1 MRAKPLT
8 VDMGLP
14 RAVNPQL
21 DLSAHGRVPGGNSA
35 VRTINHNN
43 TTADVI
49 LLRGRQKGR
58 RERATRPAV
67 CNKLARPN
75 SPFPENSIQ
84 MDTPS
89 LFAHLRQ
96 FDTPT
101 IANALEIAL
110 GKRFASGFTRQS
122 YLCAFPKLPAIV
134 GFARTATIRCSTPY
148 DPAVRRKNQIAYY
161 EYVARGEQPTIA
173 VIQDVDSQPGLGAFW
188 GEVNTHVHWG
198 LGCVGTLTNGSM
210 RDLDAMQPQFQ
221 CFAATLSPSHAWVQV
236 VEIGK
241 PVEVMGLAVADGD
254 IVHADRHGAVTIPRD
269 VLEKLPAAIDLMARR
284 EKVILDAA
292 RKPGFGVAALKE
304 AFAAS
309 DQIK

>member
-1 MRAKPLT
+1 M
-8 VDMGLP
+8 VLP
-14 RAVNPQL
+14 RATDPEV
-21 DLSAHGRVPGGNSA
+21 DLSAPGRVPSGNSA
-35 VRTINHNN
+35 GRTINQ
-43 TTADVI
+43 T
-49 LLRGRQKGR
+49 
-58 RERATRPAV
+58 V

-75 SPFPENSIQ
+75 SPFRENSIQ

-89 LFAHLRQ
+89 LFAHLRR

-101 IANALEIAL
+101 IANALEIAQ
-110 GKRFASGFTRQS
+110 GKRSTSGFTQQT

-161 EYVARGEQPTIA
+161 DYVAQGEQPTIA
-173 VIQDVDSQPGLGAFW
+173 VIQDIDSQPGLGAFW

-198 LGCVGTLTNGSM
+198 LGCVGSLTNGSM
-210 RDLDAMQPQFQ
+210 RDLDAMHPQFQ

-236 VEIGK
+236 VDVGK
-241 PVEVMGLAVADGD
+241 PVEVLGLAVGNGD
-254 IVHADRHGAVTIPRD
+254 IVHADRHGAIIIPRD
-269 VLEKLPAAIDLMARR
+269 VLDKLPAAIDLMARR

-292 RKPGFGVAALKE
+292 RKPGFGVAALRE

-309 DQIK
+309 DQIKQ

>member
-1 MRAKPLT
+1 M
-8 VDMGLP
+8 D
-14 RAVNPQL
+14 
-21 DLSAHGRVPGGNSA
+21 
-35 VRTINHNN
+35 
-43 TTADVI
+43 
-49 LLRGRQKGR
+49 
-58 RERATRPAV
+58 
-67 CNKLARPN
+67 
-75 SPFPENSIQ
+75 IQ
-84 MDTPS
+84 S
-89 LFAHLRQ
+89 VFAHLRQ

-101 IANALEIAL
+101 IANALEIAQ
-110 GKRFASGFTRQS
+110 GKLSTSGFTRQT

-148 DPAVRRKNQIAYY
+148 DPAARRKNQIAYY
-161 EYVARGEQPTIA
+161 DYVAQGDQPTIA

-188 GEVNTHVHWG
+188 GEVNTQVHWG

-241 PVEVMGLAVADGD
+241 PVEVFGLAVGDGD
-254 IVHADRHGAVTIPRD
+254 IVHADRHGALTIARD

-292 RKPGFGVAALKE
+292 RKPGFGVAALRE

-309 DQIK
+309 DRIQA